1 MNGGDEKK
9 KLACSTLGSRV
20 RREWIG
26 SLHMVVGSD
35 DDVCCCVVV
44 LLLMKIGLGIT
55 NRKRGGR
62 QK

>member
-1 MNGGDEKK
+1 MYVGMNGGDEKKKTK

-26 SLHMVVGSD
+26 SLHMVVGSN

-44 LLLMKIGLGIT
+44 VLLCCC
-55 NRKRGGR
+55 
-62 QK
+62 